1 MNPRLFGCVV
11 SIANNIVVVGS
22 PSVGN
27 KGSVYVYK
35 IIDNDIEEVSSPIIP
50 DNGHIDDGF
59 GISCKIFSISTSTY
73 YLIIGSHRKYY
84 NSISVG
90 SVYIYKSTNYGQ
102 SWILCHELNSNNK
115 THNSYFGCSVD
126 INDSIA
132 IAGAYGDNN
141 EGWRSG
147 SINIFSKHKNKDLW
161 IQTNCIRPTMLGI
174 NPDST
179 SSMYLGFSVSLYQ
192 NFIAVG
198 APSDKN
204 VGSVFILHS
213 KDWQNKSNYDSY
225 TLSGDNK
232 FGFSTSINNNKLLVG
247 SPGEN
252 GLPGK
257 AFIYNISSFFDTNSG
272 FITTSQYSTNI
283 HYNIINTKSKS
294 SKSLFGRS
302 VCINDKFIVVS
313 GFGKSDDEQYVGS
326 AFLYSHQLYKQ
337 QNDIDD
343 IACLRDKQ
351 STELFG
357 HSVATNNNYVVIG
370 DPTADKVHIYH
381 INQLIGT
388 YLKKWCASSICINP
402 PQQFNLEFT

>member
-1 MNPRLFGCVV
+1 
-11 SIANNIVVVGS
+11 
-22 PSVGN
+22 
-27 KGSVYVYK
+27 
-35 IIDNDIEEVSSPIIP
+35 
-50 DNGHIDDGF
+50 
-59 GISCKIFSISTSTY
+59 
-73 YLIIGSHRKYY
+73 
-84 NSISVG
+84 
-90 SVYIYKSTNYGQ
+90 
-102 SWILCHELNSNNK
+102 
-115 THNSYFGCSVD
+115 
-126 INDSIA
+126 
-132 IAGAYGDNN
+132 
-141 EGWRSG
+141 
-147 SINIFSKHKNKDLW
+147 
-161 IQTNCIRPTMLGI
+161 
-174 NPDST
+174 
-179 SSMYLGFSVSLYQ
+179 
-192 NFIAVG
+192 
-198 APSDKN
+198 
-204 VGSVFILHS
+204 
-213 KDWQNKSNYDSY
+213 
-225 TLSGDNK
+225 
-232 FGFSTSINNNKLLVG
+232 
-247 SPGEN
+247 
-252 GLPGK
+252 
-257 AFIYNISSFFDTNSG
+257 SG